1 MERSWLKTVVEEECG
16 FLFVTIEVFVETIAR
31 LALDVLNF
39 RGLAIVVVAL
49 GVVAVLDSVL
59 KTFHG
64 FFCFNCLTCF
74 PAFRSFLP
82 SGLHLYR

>member
-1 MERSWLKTVVEEECG
+1 MC

-49 GVVAVLDSVL
+49 GVVAVLASVL
-59 KTFHG
+59 KIFHG
-64 FFCFNCLTCF
+64 FFVLIV
-74 PAFRSFLP
+74 
-82 SGLHLYR
+82 